1 MLTLLQR
8 FAAGRGLFR
17 GSRRWT
23 QIWVLILVIRGLQRI
38 RRGKPQVAFS
48 YEISPGEM
56 LLIAGDG
63 REPRILGGTLSD

>member
-23 QIWVLILVIRGLQRI
+23 QVWLLVLVLRGVQRL

-48 YEISPGEM
+48 HTIKPGDT

-63 REPRILGGTLSD
+63 GEPRILGGTLPD